1 MISWTVVLDT
11 HINLGAHR
19 GAIKIVLYLVSIET
33 RVDARVANGTK
44 LLFDCYYYF
53 GTFSKNLI
61 VGNACFRTNIYF
73 PFFSYV
79 VIRKC
84 LLSLCLIYI
93 WDNR

>member
-1 MISWTVVLDT
+1 MISWIVVLGTD
-11 HINLGAHR
+11 INLGAQH
-19 GAIKIVLYLVSIET
+19 GAIEIGFYLVSIET

-53 GTFSKNLI
+53 DTFGKNLI
-61 VGNACFRTNIYF
+61 VGNACFRTTIYF